1 MAKRPEPQDDA
12 EVVRQMDL
20 LKDVDPSDVSMPKS
34 APEDKQK
41 ADLEAILARAAQRKA
56 EDRAA
61 EEARDKRMYELAEN
75 LGKGESVDEMLARNR
90 ERRRAIQKSVAEQAQ
105 RDAEASAER
114 NPLFGGGIGGFFKD
128 LGGGLG
134 LFINEIVVDPAKKIA
149 AGLTRER
156 PEGTK
161 TVFDLPSMT
170 EEEREGSIMAPRA
183 SDDLK
188 PQAEVEVPPARTSQ
202 ERAPTTSGRQPISPQ
217 TFPDTRL
224 PRTGFQRPPQPQPQ
238 QPTPQ
243 PTPQQQQQQPPPPET
258 IARMAEEAVERTGES
273 IFTPEQAPELFRAVP
288 AAGGQ
293 DGSQKII
300 ELLETLPRRISE
312 ELKS

>member
-34 APEDKQK
+34 SPEDKQK
-41 ADLEAILARAAQRKA
+41 ADLEAILARAAQRQAQEQA
-56 EDRAA
+56 EI
-61 EEARDKRMYELAEN
+61 EARDKRIDELAAN
-75 LGKGESVDEMLARNR
+75 MGQGESTEDMLARVR
-90 ERRRAIQKSVAEQAQ
+90 EQRRAIQQSVEEQAQ
-105 RDAEASAER
+105 QEIDAKPFFEFSFSHAAKLGMDAVKGVAE
-114 NPLFGGGIGGFFKD
+114 GAGAIGTAFKD
-128 LGGGLG
+128 LGTG
-134 LFINEIVVDPAKKIA
+134 IYNA
-149 AGLTRER
+149 ATGKPIGEQ
-156 PEGTK
+156 P
-161 TVFDLPSMT
+161 TVFDLPRMS

-188 PQAEVEVPPARTSQ
+188 PDKGPVKRLLPPMLDYES
-202 ERAPTTSGRQPISPQ
+202 PTQGTKPVAPQ

-224 PRTGFQRPPQPQPQ
+224 PRTGFQRPPQPQ
-238 QPTPQ
+238 
-243 PTPQQQQQQPPPPET
+243 QQQQQPPPPEK

-300 ELLETLPRRISE
+300 ELLESLPRRISE

>member
-20 LKDVDPSDVSMPKS
+20 LKDVDPSDVSMPES
-34 APEDKQK
+34 SPEDKQK
-41 ADLEAILARAAQRKA
+41 ADLEAILARAAQRQAQEQA
-56 EDRAA
+56 EI
-61 EEARDKRMYELAEN
+61 EARDKRIDTLAAN
-75 LGKGESVDEMLARNR
+75 MGQGESTEDMLARVRDQRN
-90 ERRRAIQKSVAEQAQ
+90 AIQQSVEEQAQ
-105 RDAEASAER
+105 QEIDAKPFFEFSFSHAAKLGMDAVKGVAE
-114 NPLFGGGIGGFFKD
+114 GAGAIGTAFKD
-128 LGGGLG
+128 LGTG
-134 LFINEIVVDPAKKIA
+134 IYNA
-149 AGLTRER
+149 ATGKPIGEQ
-156 PEGTK
+156 P
-161 TVFDLPSMT
+161 TVFDLPRMT

-188 PQAEVEVPPARTSQ
+188 PQAEVEAPPARTSQ
-202 ERAPTTSGRQPISPQ
+202 ERAPITSGRQPISPQ

-224 PRTGFQRPPQPQPQ
+224 PRTGFQRPAQPQP
-238 QPTPQ
+238 
-243 PTPQQQQQQPPPPET
+243 QQQQPPPPER

-273 IFTPEQAPELFRAVP
+273 IFTPEQAPELFKAVP

>member
-34 APEDKQK
+34 SPEDKQK
-41 ADLEAILARAAQRKA
+41 ADLEAILARAAQRQAQEQA
-56 EDRAA
+56 EI
-61 EEARDKRMYELAEN
+61 EARDKRIDELAAN
-75 LGKGESVDEMLARNR
+75 MGQGESTEDMLARVR
-90 ERRRAIQKSVAEQAQ
+90 EQRRAIQQSVEEQAQ
-105 RDAEASAER
+105 QEIDAKPFFEFSFSHAAKLGMDAVKGVAE
-114 NPLFGGGIGGFFKD
+114 GAGAIGTAFKD
-128 LGGGLG
+128 LGTGI
-134 LFINEIVVDPAKKIA
+134 FNA
-149 AGLTRER
+149 ATGKPIGEQ
-156 PEGTK
+156 P
-161 TVFDLPSMT
+161 TVFDLPRMS

-188 PQAEVEVPPARTSQ
+188 SQAEVEAPPARTSQ
-202 ERAPTTSGRQPISPQ
+202 ERAPITSGRQPISPQ

-238 QPTPQ
+238 Q
-243 PTPQQQQQQPPPPET
+243 QQPPLPEK